1 MTEVKT
7 LRPLWH
13 HGKPVEAGE
22 VILLPDANAAYLVGI
37 GRVERVTEV
46 QAPAK
51 PRPARTKKVES

>member
-22 VILLPDANAAYLVGI
+22 VILLPDADAAYLVGI

-46 QAPAK
+46 
-51 PRPARTKKVES
+51 